1 MHFKFS
7 DLPLQVKI
15 IPFLIMRQLFG
26 ALFILIITSNV
37 VLAQEITVSGI
48 YQGENLFVMN
58 PFAAT
63 GVGFCVY
70 EVNVNGQVTT
80 DEINS
85 SAFEID
91 LSAYQLQIGDKV
103 TVVIKHKDGCTPK
116 VLNQEVLQSKSTF
129 KIIDIAV
136 DRKNNLLKWSA
147 SNEKGA
153 LPYLV
158 EQFKWKKWV
167 NIGTVMG
174 KGAATTN
181 NYSIEI
187 NPHSGINKF
196 RVKQIDY
203 SQKPRYSPEAT
214 YRSLDPE
221 VTFSPEKPKNEIK
234 FSAITNYEIYD
245 FYGRLVSK
253 GRGQTVDITKYK
265 KGDYFINYDNSMGQF
280 SKK

>member
-1 MHFKFS
+1 
-7 DLPLQVKI
+7 
-15 IPFLIMRQLFG
+15 MRRLFG
-26 ALFILIITSNV
+26 ALVIFFLTANIAS
-37 VLAQEITVSGI
+37 AEEITITGI

-70 EVNVNGQVTT
+70 EVTVNGQITT

-91 LSAYQLQIGDKV
+91 LSVFQLKVGDKV
-103 TVVIKHKDGCTPK
+103 TVIIKHKEGCLPK
-116 VLNQEVLQSKSTF
+116 ILNQEVLQSKSTF
-129 KIIDIAV
+129 KIIEIAV

-147 SNEKGA
+147 SNEKGP
-153 LPYLV
+153 LPYQV

-167 NIGTVMG
+167 NIGTVTG
-174 KGAATTN
+174 KGTASVN

-187 NPHSGINKF
+187 TAHSGLNKF
-196 RVKQIDY
+196 RVKQVDY

-214 YRSLDPE
+214 YRSLEPE

-234 FSAITNYEIYD
+234 FSAVTSYEIYD
-245 FYGRLVSK
+245 FYGRLITK
-253 GRGQTVDITKYK
+253 GRGNLVDITKYK

>member
-1 MHFKFS
+1 
-7 DLPLQVKI
+7 
-15 IPFLIMRQLFG
+15 MRRLFG
-26 ALFILIITSNV
+26 ALVIFILTANTA
-37 VLAQEITVSGI
+37 LAQEITVNGI

-70 EVNVNGQVTT
+70 EVTVNGQITT

-91 LSAYQLQIGDKV
+91 LSVFQLEIGDKV
-103 TVVIKHKDGCTPK
+103 AVVIKHKEGCLPK
-116 VLNQEVLQSKSTF
+116 ILNQEVLQSKSTF
-129 KIIDIAV
+129 KVTEIIV
-136 DRKNNLLKWSA
+136 DRKNNLLKWTTTS
-147 SNEKGA
+147 EKGA
-153 LPYLV
+153 LPYQV

-167 NIGTVMG
+167 NVGTVNG
-174 KGAATTN
+174 KGTSTTN
-181 NYSIEI
+181 SYSIEI
-187 NPHSGINKF
+187 NAHSGLNKF
-196 RVKQIDY
+196 RVKQVDY

-234 FSAITNYEIYD
+234 FSAITSYEIYD
-245 FYGRLVSK
+245 FYGRLITK
-253 GRGQTVDITKYK
+253 GRSNIVDITKYK
-265 KGDYFINYDNSMGQF
+265 KGDYFINYDNNMGQF

>member
-1 MHFKFS
+1 
-7 DLPLQVKI
+7 
-15 IPFLIMRQLFG
+15 MRRLFG
-26 ALFILIITSNV
+26 ALFIFFLTANTAPAEEII
-37 VLAQEITVSGI
+37 VSGI

-70 EVNVNGQVTT
+70 EVTVNGQITT

-91 LSAYQLQIGDKV
+91 LSVFQLKIGDKV
-103 TVVIKHKDGCTPK
+103 TIVIKHKEGCTPK
-116 VLNQEVLQSKSTF
+116 ILNREVLESKSTF
-129 KIIDIAV
+129 KVLEIRV
-136 DRKNNLLKWSA
+136 DRKNNQLKWQA
-147 SNEKGA
+147 SNENGP
-153 LPYLV
+153 LPYQV

-174 KGAATTN
+174 KGTTGPN
-181 NYSIEI
+181 DYSIDIEP
-187 NPHSGINKF
+187 NSGLNKF

-203 SQKPRYSPEAT
+203 SKKPRYSPEAT

-234 FSAITNYEIYD
+234 FSAVTSYEIYD
-245 FYGRLVSK
+245 YYGRLVTK
-253 GRGQTVDITKYK
+253 GRANMVDISKLK
-265 KGDYFINYDNSMGQF
+265 KGDYFLNFDNTMGQF

>member
-1 MHFKFS
+1 
-7 DLPLQVKI
+7 
-15 IPFLIMRQLFG
+15 MRRLFG
-26 ALFILIITSNV
+26 ALVIFFLTANIAWT
-37 VLAQEITVSGI
+37 QEITINGI

-70 EVNVNGQVTT
+70 EVTVNSQITT

-91 LSAYQLQIGDKV
+91 LSVFQLEIGDKV
-103 TVVIKHKDGCTPK
+103 TVVIKHKEGCLPK
-116 VLNQEVLQSKSTF
+116 ILNQEVLQSKSTF
-129 KIIDIAV
+129 KVSEIVV
-136 DRKNNLLKWSA
+136 DRKNNLLKWTTTS
-147 SNEKGA
+147 EKGPI
-153 LPYLV
+153 PYQV

-167 NIGTVMG
+167 NVGTVNG
-174 KGAATTN
+174 KGTSTTN
-181 NYSIEI
+181 NYSLEI
-187 NPHSGINKF
+187 FAHSGINKF

-245 FYGRLVSK
+245 FYGRLVTK
-253 GRGQTVDITKYK
+253 GRGNVVDITKFK